1 MKRTIL
7 YLFMA
12 MAGMHAVSGS
22 DIKTTVT
29 TAPGVMLMQR
39 GSESNFS
46 YSRTPVSSNN
56 TVEEGTATYPLT
68 IVSRPEPNGT
78 VISPSSVYVYDEKGA
93 RWERFREAETIFDL
107 PEGIYNAQVNY
118 DFPNNSITLFYPD
131 IQLYSPMTI
140 NHSYKDAT
148 VTMVPRF
155 ILPDGKEAEL
165 PKYDSGKKLINKPNI
180 EELFTSFFIQFRGV
194 AYCFMYHNADYA
206 PDDYDNLFRMSTNV
220 TSDDAEFVWMFQGWN
235 DDNLY
240 CTSITASPSKVN
252 EGYVSNSPSD
262 FRNIAVDFSE
272 SLAGD
277 EKKAIMADFAVYN
290 SEAVKQVDLNVSDIA
305 PQNCWF
311 CSDNPASGTYSLLSI
326 SKIIESASDIRDIYR
341 VTAPWIGVEDG
352 HTRYYTTDMDVDL
365 DVTYTSAMRL
375 CYPVNPYFTWNLDES
390 PAFGAT
396 GTFFKTG
403 MLNGSWAPQP
413 FRCPNAYS
421 MYGLYGELW
430 RGFEKHA
437 KFTVSDNGQIVGEGP
452 LSDFIMWNI
461 ENAGTYSNT
470 SLKYI
475 FSMDHAIDGGVES
488 ATTCEI
494 YYNTRL
500 DNPTPPILQHVMLHD
515 NTGRSTNHF
524 SKSSDGTISL
534 AGGGFIMREWSTT
547 TGSAPQYF
555 IDYEYSPAEM
565 SVEYAPCGSE
575 EFTPL
580 EVQENT
586 DKFFMPGSG
595 AFWEGSLSGITRPSS
610 NGWYDLRITLT
621 DKDGNY
627 QRQTITNALKVEDL
641 AGIETMP
648 NNHLW
653 EAEVTDVYNL
663 QGIKITNPSA
673 GSLVIER
680 LSDGTA
686 RKVRR

>member
-12 MAGMHAVSGS
+12 MAGMHAMNGS

-29 TAPGVMLMQR
+29 TAPGVILMQH

-46 YSRTPVSSNN
+46 YSRTPVAYNN
-56 TVEEGTATYPLT
+56 SVEEGTATYPLT

-93 RWERFREAETIFDL
+93 RWERFREAETIFNL
-107 PEGIYNAQVNY
+107 PEGIYNIQVNY

-155 ILPDGKEAEL
+155 ILPDGTEAEL

-180 EELFTSFFIQFRGV
+180 DGLFTSFFIQFRGV

-220 TSDDAEFVWMFQGWN
+220 TTEDAEFVWMFQGWN

-290 SEAVKQVDLNVSDIA
+290 SEAVKQVALNVSDIA

-326 SKIIESASDIRDIYR
+326 SKILESASDIRDIYR
-341 VTAPWIGVEDG
+341 VTAPWDG
-352 HTRYYTTDMDVDL
+352 HTRYYNTDMDVDL

-494 YYNTRL
+494 YYNALL

-515 NTGRSTNHF
+515 NNGRSTNHF

-534 AGGGFIMREWSTT
+534 AGGGFIMHEWSTT
-547 TGSAPQYF
+547 TGSAPQYY

-580 EVQENT
+580 EVQENP

-595 AFWEGSLSGITRPSS
+595 AFWEGSLSGITRPSR
-610 NGWYDLRITLT
+610 NGWYDLRIILT

-627 QRQTITNALKVEDL
+627 QRQTITNALKVEEL

-648 NNHLW
+648 DDNLG

-680 LSDGTA
+680 LSDGTT

>member
-1 MKRTIL
+1 
-7 YLFMA
+7 MA
-12 MAGMHAVSGS
+12 MASMHAMSAS
-22 DIKTTVT
+22 DTKTSVT
-29 TAPGVMLMQR
+29 TAPGVTLMQH

-46 YSRTPVSSNN
+46 YSRTPVAYNN
-56 TVEEGTATYPLT
+56 SVEEGTATYPLT

-78 VISPSSVYVYDEKGA
+78 VILPRSIFVYDEKGA
-93 RWERFREAETIFDL
+93 RWQMDGDMETIFNL
-107 PEGIYNAQVNY
+107 PEGIYNVQVNY
-118 DFPNNSITLFYPD
+118 DFSNDHITLFYPD
-131 IQLYSPMTI
+131 IQLYGPMTI
-140 NHSYKDAT
+140 NQSYQDAT
-148 VTMVPRF
+148 VTIAPTF
-155 ILPDGKEAEL
+155 ILPDGTEAEL
-165 PKYDSGKKLINKPNI
+165 PKYDAGKHLINRPNI
-180 EELFTSFFIQFRGV
+180 DMLLASCFIQFKGMTHSILL
-194 AYCFMYHNADYA
+194 FQGDYA
-206 PDDYDNLFRMSTNV
+206 SEDYDNLFSMSTNI
-220 TSDDAEFVWMFQGWN
+220 TTEDAEFVWMFQGWN
-235 DDNLY
+235 ADNLY

-252 EGYVSNSPSD
+252 DGYVSNNPSD
-262 FRNIAVDFSE
+262 YRNIAVDFSE

-277 EKKAIMADFAVYN
+277 EKNTIMADFAIYN
-290 SEAVKQVDLNVSDIA
+290 SEAVKQVALNVSDIA
-305 PQNCWF
+305 PLNCWF

-326 SKIIESASDIRDIYR
+326 SKILEPAADITDVYR

-352 HTRYYTTDMDVDL
+352 HTRYYNTDMDVDY
-365 DVTYTSAMRL
+365 DVTYTTGMQL
-375 CYPVNPYFTWNLDES
+375 CSPINPYFTLNVDES
-390 PAFGAT
+390 PVFGSS

-403 MLNGSWAPQP
+403 MFDGSWAPTP
-413 FRCPNAYS
+413 FRCPYPGS
-421 MYGLYGELW
+421 MYGFYGELW

-437 KFTVSDNGQIVGEGP
+437 KFTVSDNGQIVGEGA

-461 ENAGTYSNT
+461 ENSGTCSNT

-547 TGSAPQYF
+547 TGSAPQYY

-595 AFWEGSLSGITRPSS
+595 AFWEGSLSGITRPSR

-627 QRQTITNALKVEDL
+627 QRQTITNALKVEEL

-648 NNHLW
+648 DDNLG

-663 QGIKITNPSA
+663 QGIKITNPSV

>member
-1 MKRTIL
+1 
-7 YLFMA
+7 MA
-12 MAGMHAVSGS
+12 MASMHAMSAS
-22 DIKTTVT
+22 DIKTSVT
-29 TAPGVMLMQR
+29 TATGVTLMQH

-46 YSRTPVSSNN
+46 YSRTPVAYNN
-56 TVEEGTATYPLT
+56 SVEEGTATYPLT
-68 IVSRPEPNGT
+68 IVSTPEPNGT

-93 RWERFREAETIFDL
+93 RWERFREAETIFNL

-165 PKYDSGKKLINKPNI
+165 PKYDSGKKIINKPNI

-262 FRNIAVDFSE
+262 FWNIAVDFSE

-277 EKKAIMADFAVYN
+277 EKKAIMADFAIYN
-290 SEAVKQVDLNVSDIA
+290 SEAVKQVALNVSDIA

-326 SKIIESASDIRDIYR
+326 SKILESASDIRDIYR
-341 VTAPWIGVEDG
+341 VTAPWIGVKDG

-403 MLNGSWAPQP
+403 MLNGTWAPQP

-421 MYGLYGELW
+421 MYGFYGELW

-524 SKSSDGTISL
+524 SKSSDGTINL
-534 AGGGFIMREWSTT
+534 AGGGFIMHEWSTT
-547 TGSAPQYF
+547 TGSAPQYY

-595 AFWEGSLSGITRPSS
+595 AFWEGNLSGITRPSR

-627 QRQTITNALKVEDL
+627 QRQTITNALKVEEL

-648 NNHLW
+648 DDNLG

-680 LSDGTA
+680 LSDGTT

>member
-1 MKRTIL
+1 
-7 YLFMA
+7 
-12 MAGMHAVSGS
+12 
-22 DIKTTVT
+22 
-29 TAPGVMLMQR
+29 
-39 GSESNFS
+39 
-46 YSRTPVSSNN
+46 
-56 TVEEGTATYPLT
+56 
-68 IVSRPEPNGT
+68 
-78 VISPSSVYVYDEKGA
+78 
-93 RWERFREAETIFDL
+93 
-107 PEGIYNAQVNY
+107 
-118 DFPNNSITLFYPD
+118 
-131 IQLYSPMTI
+131 
-140 NHSYKDAT
+140 
-148 VTMVPRF
+148 
-155 ILPDGKEAEL
+155 
-165 PKYDSGKKLINKPNI
+165 
-180 EELFTSFFIQFRGV
+180 
-194 AYCFMYHNADYA
+194 MYHNADYA

-252 EGYVSNSPSD
+252 EGYVSNTPSD

-277 EKKAIMADFAVYN
+277 GKNTIMADFAVYN
-290 SEAVKQVDLNVSDIA
+290 SEAVKQVALNVSDIA

-430 RGFEKHA
+430 CGFEKHA
-437 KFTVSDNGQIVGEGP
+437 KFTVSDNGQIVGDGP

-475 FSMDHAIDGGVES
+475 FSMDHAIGGGVES
-488 ATTCEI
+488 TTTCEI
-494 YYNTRL
+494 YYNALL

-515 NTGRSTNHF
+515 NNGRSTNHF

-534 AGGGFIMREWSTT
+534 AGGGFIMHEWSTT
-547 TGSAPQYF
+547 TGSAPQYY

-580 EVQENT
+580 EVQENP

-595 AFWEGSLSGITRPSS
+595 AFWEGNLSGITRPSR

-627 QRQTITNALKVEDL
+627 QRQTITNALKVEEL

-648 NNHLW
+648 DDNLG

-663 QGIKITNPSA
+663 QGIKITNPSV

-680 LSDGTA
+680 LSDGTT